1 MFIIRLVFLC
11 LWLLISCVLGTI
23 FCVFRWGN
31 PSNNSIFARVF
42 AIPATKICSIRVAI
56 YGREHLLANQPCI
69 YVASHQS
76 AVDLATYGL
85 LFPTKTLVIGKKE
98 LKWIPGFGLYFMAS
112 GNIMIDR
119 KNRRKAVAGLGE
131 AVNAARDKGLSI
143 WIFPEGTR
151 NVSGEGL
158 LPFKRG
164 AFHTAIAAGIP
175 IVPLVQSPFVN
186 LISWKNKVLGGGSV
200 EIRILPPIS
209 TAGMTSADVEKL
221 SNLTRSKMLE
231 ALPGLTT
238 RLDHP

>member
-1 MFIIRLVFLC
+1 M
-11 LWLLISCVLGTI
+11 
-23 FCVFRWGN
+23 
-31 PSNNSIFARVF
+31 
-42 AIPATKICSIRVAI
+42 
-56 YGREHLLANQPCI
+56 
-69 YVASHQS
+69 
-76 AVDLATYGL
+76 ATYGL

-131 AVNAARDKGLSI
+131 AVAAARDKGLSI

-151 NVSGEGL
+151 NISGEGL

-175 IVPLVQSPFVN
+175 IVPIVQSPFVS

-209 TAGMTSADVEKL
+209 TTGMTSADVEKL
-221 SNLTRSKMLE
+221 SNLTRAKMLE
-231 ALPGLTT
+231 ALPGLKT